1 MIGRELARIGLFLLM
16 SLLPLSIVRAEPLL
30 IAHRGASGERP
41 EHTLAAYERAIDQG
55 ADFIEPDLVLT
66 KDGVLV
72 ARHEN
77 EIGGTTDVADHPEFA
92 DRKTTKVID
101 GVEMAGWFTEDFTL
115 AELRTLRARE
125 RLPDL
130 RPANKRFDTL
140 YQIPT
145 FEEIL
150 KLVRA
155 KEAESRR
162 RIGLYPETKHPS
174 YFAGIGLAHQAPL
187 LDLLNRYG
195 YMTEADPVFIQS
207 FEVGNLKALRA
218 ATRLRLIQLVDA
230 EGGPADSTRSSEAA
244 RSAIFAAVSRSRSNS
259 WSFARVCASFLR
271 LVAPMGSA
279 SSGSPSRSRATVSAA
294 LMSSTRLRSTRR
306 NSSRVCFSRSAPTWR
321 ARRRASRLASAASR
335 SAASL
340 PTTAS
345 AARRSEASLTKR
357 AFLRRLSKSSARS
370 AAAATR
376 RMTTSSTS
384 LAAFWPRCS
393 ASPILPCIRS
403 NSASFARQMASA
415 AACARIDA
423 DRASSSCCTRCS
435 RRRSAAV
442 GILVASSS
450 SSGDWGRSSSSM
462 VA

>member
-16 SLLPLSIVRAEPLL
+16 SLLPLSVVQAEPLL

-155 KEAESRR
+155 KEAESGR

-195 YMTEADPVFIQS
+195 YMTETDPVFIQS

-230 EGGPADSTRSSEAA
+230 EGGPADLPGTRYDDLLTVQGLAD
-244 RSAIFAAVSRSRSNS
+244 I
-259 WSFARVCASFLR
+259 
-271 LVAPMGSA
+271 
-279 SSGSPSRSRATVSAA
+279 ATYADGIGPSAA
-294 LMSSTRLRSTRR
+294 LVIAPEGATALVGRAHDAGLQVHVWTLRMENPFLPAQYQRGDDPEGRGDFAGYVRAMVRTG
-306 NSSRVCFSRSAPTWR
+306 VDGLFSDFPAQARAAMTPAP
-321 ARRRASRLASAASR
+321 
-335 SAASL
+335 
-340 PTTAS
+340 
-345 AARRSEASLTKR
+345 
-357 AFLRRLSKSSARS
+357 
-370 AAAATR
+370 
-376 RMTTSSTS
+376 
-384 LAAFWPRCS
+384 
-393 ASPILPCIRS
+393 
-403 NSASFARQMASA
+403 
-415 AACARIDA
+415 
-423 DRASSSCCTRCS
+423 
-435 RRRSAAV
+435 
-442 GILVASSS
+442 
-450 SSGDWGRSSSSM
+450 
-462 VA
+462 

>member
-1 MIGRELARIGLFLLM
+1 MIGRGLARIGLFLLM
-16 SLLPLSIVRAEPLL
+16 SLLPLSVVQAEPLL

-155 KEAESRR
+155 KEAESGR

-230 EGGPADSTRSSEAA
+230 EGGPADLPGTRYDDLLTVQGLAD
-244 RSAIFAAVSRSRSNS
+244 I
-259 WSFARVCASFLR
+259 
-271 LVAPMGSA
+271 
-279 SSGSPSRSRATVSAA
+279 ATYADGIGPSAA
-294 LMSSTRLRSTRR
+294 LVIAPEGATALVGRAHDAGLQVHVWTLRMENPFLPAQYQRGDDPEGRGDFAGYVRAMVRTG
-306 NSSRVCFSRSAPTWR
+306 VDGLFSDFPAQARAAMTPAP
-321 ARRRASRLASAASR
+321 
-335 SAASL
+335 
-340 PTTAS
+340 
-345 AARRSEASLTKR
+345 
-357 AFLRRLSKSSARS
+357 
-370 AAAATR
+370 
-376 RMTTSSTS
+376 
-384 LAAFWPRCS
+384 
-393 ASPILPCIRS
+393 
-403 NSASFARQMASA
+403 
-415 AACARIDA
+415 
-423 DRASSSCCTRCS
+423 
-435 RRRSAAV
+435 
-442 GILVASSS
+442 
-450 SSGDWGRSSSSM
+450 
-462 VA
+462 